1 MFQADIELH
10 GTKRTTI
17 LILPKTPN
25 IINTIVLSYLG
36 DDLLKL
42 VRNHEFLLITVRG
55 LLDSLTLKL
64 KKGLLY

>member
-1 MFQADIELH
+1 MCQADIELH
-10 GTKRTTI
+10 GTKRTTN

-25 IINTIVLSYLG
+25 IISTIVLSYLG